1 MAAPALPAL
10 AQADYPT
17 KPVRLIVAF
26 PPGGSTDI
34 IARLVGQKLSERLGQ
49 QVIIDNRGGAG
60 GTIGTEIAA
69 RSTPDGYTL
78 TMGTT
83 STHVIAPAAYAKL
96 KYDPIKDFAPITLV
110 ASTPYLLV
118 LNPSVKANTLKEFVA
133 LAKSQPGKLNYASAG
148 TGSTTHLAMEMLK
161 SAAGIDIVHV
171 PYNGNGPAGTAVLGG
186 QVQALFGSMPA
197 VLPQAKAGKVRPI
210 AVGTREA
217 LAGAARRADRRR
229 IGLSRVSKC
238 RCGSASSRR
247 KGTPVAIV
255 NRLHSELVKIALSPE
270 MKEQFERNG
279 AEPAHNATL
288 ARARAPGPK
297 PRSPSTRKSSRRRT
311 SSSTEAGRQRQER
324 RSRGK
329 PWFPSFDCRG
339 LPQA

>member
-1 MAAPALPAL
+1 MEENMRLLPRTLLAGVLLAILPAAAM
-10 AQADYPT
+10 AQGPSTSSGQAYPT

-60 GTIGTEIAA
+60 GMIGTDIAA
-69 RSTPDGYTL
+69 KSTPDGYTL

-83 STHVIAPAAYAKL
+83 STHVIAPAAYPNV
-96 KYDPIKDFAPITLV
+96 KYDPVKDFVPMTLV

-118 LNPSVKANTLKEFVA
+118 LNPSVPAKSLKEFVA
-133 LAKSQPGKLNYASAG
+133 LMKSQPGKLNYASAG
-148 TGSTTHLAMEMLK
+148 AGSTTHLAMEMLK
-161 SAAGIDIVHV
+161 IVSGADIVHV

-210 AVGTREA
+210 AVGTAKRSPA
-217 LAGAARRADRRR
+217 LPDVPTVAEQGFP
-229 IGLSRVSKC
+229 GFEVSLWL
-238 RCGSASSRR
+238 GFFAP
-247 KGTPVAIV
+247 KGTPAPITTRLYNELVAIA
-255 NRLHSELVKIALSPE
+255 KSPD

-279 AEPAHNATL
+279 ADPAWTTPAEL
-288 ARARAPGPK
+288 
-297 PRSPSTRKSSRRRT
+297 TRLMK
-311 SSSTEAGRQRQER
+311 TELDKYSKVIKTANI
-324 RSRGK
+324 K
-329 PWFPSFDCRG
+329 
-339 LPQA
+339 L